1 MAMNRL
7 QFLSYRLAFSGLPF
21 GELQQVLADVEQ
33 NSSWSASCR
42 RCSRRLRELA
52 CKAELAGDG
61 EWAAEAW
68 RWTACAYH
76 AASLGFHFG
85 TKGDENGRDIVR
97 MRRMAHAAYLRA
109 LRSDPCLARPV
120 VIPHGNSTIGG
131 YLRLARK
138 RRSAA
143 VVLFNGLDSI
153 CEVEMHAF
161 GDWLLARGLSVLS
174 LDLPSGLFVSP
185 RQPHLAVEALAPAI
199 ADWIAM
205 QPTLKPDRIGAFGVS
220 FGGHLVA
227 RALSGDPRF
236 RAGVAVSPAA
246 WMGTRELAHGR
257 VRLMFSIA
265 FNLQTEEEVK
275 AMAEQILIS
284 KVGPPR
290 GRLLFCS
297 MEHDELFG
305 AEHKQAYI
313 EWAGP
318 TIDVRSYGAEHVG
331 TSCVHSWMPEA
342 CAWLNHELAQKEEVL
357 PCCVVDSC

>member
-1 MAMNRL
+1 MA
-7 QFLSYRLAFSGLPF
+7 
-21 GELQQVLADVEQ
+21 
-33 NSSWSASCR
+33 R
-42 RCSRRLRELA
+42 R
-52 CKAELAGDG
+52 AELAGDM

-85 TKGDENGRDIVR
+85 TNGHNDRREIVR

-109 LRSDPCLARPV
+109 VRSDPCLARPV
-120 VIPHGNSTIGG
+120 WIRCGESFIGG

-161 GDWLLARGLSVLS
+161 GDWLLTRGLSVLS
-174 LDLPSGLFVSP
+174 LDLPSGLFVTP
-185 RQPHLAVEALAPAI
+185 RQPHLAVEALAPSI
-199 ADWIAM
+199 ADWIAT
-205 QPTLKPDRIGAFGVS
+205 QPTLKPHSIGAFGVS

-227 RALSGDPRF
+227 RVLSGDPRF

-246 WMGTRELAHGR
+246 WMTTKELAHGR

-265 FNLQTEEEVK
+265 FDLHSEVEVQ
-275 AMAEQILIS
+275 ALAEKIQIS
-284 KVGPPR
+284 RVGPPR
-290 GRLLFCS
+290 GRLLFYN

-305 AEHKQAYI
+305 AEHKEAYI
-313 EWAGP
+313 AWAGP
-318 TIDVRSYGAEHVG
+318 TIDVRSYSAEHVG

-342 CAWLNHELAQKEEVL
+342 CAWLNHELAQKEEPL
-357 PCCVVDSC
+357 PC